1 MAAWPSLQGRIR
13 AMSIASRI
21 FLAAALAAG
30 LMAPDGARAS
40 LQGFS
45 TDLGDPQ
52 HPLTLNWNAAGGLS
66 AAAPPS
72 NGQPAKELKNNGSYF
87 TTITGNYDAV
97 DDLGSLDKTKP
108 VLWQRSFEITLN
120 GHVIFGA
127 PDQIIGPTSG
137 DDIWQAFVNVFAEVI
152 GKNDK
157 QAQAILNV
165 LIAVLENNDSFSVT
179 IPGTTPPERFDYAYN
194 AKNQPDG
201 TFAFGTTE
209 SLGEKIALN
218 ATNTVSFDFSAFV
231 VPEAST
237 WAMLLLGFAALG
249 FVGYRQT
256 RRAKQ
261 QAA

>member
-1 MAAWPSLQGRIR
+1 
-13 AMSIASRI
+13 MSIASRM
-21 FLAAALAAG
+21 FLAAAFAAG
-30 LMAPDGARAS
+30 LMLPGGAHAA

-45 TDLGDPQ
+45 IALGDAQ
-52 HPLTLNWNAAGGLS
+52 HPLTLDWNAGGGLS
-66 AAAPPS
+66 AAAAPS

-87 TTITGNYDAV
+87 TTITGNYDVV

-108 VLWQRSFEITLN
+108 VLWQRSYEITLN

-152 GKNDK
+152 GKDDK

-165 LIAVLENNDSFSVT
+165 LIAVLENNDSFNVT
-179 IPGTTPPERFDYAYN
+179 IPGTSPPERFDYAYN
-194 AKNQPDG
+194 TKNQADG

-218 ATNTVSFDFSAFV
+218 AENTLSFDFSAFV
-231 VPEAST
+231 VPEPST
-237 WAMLLLGFAALG
+237 WAMLLMGFAGLG
-249 FVGYRQT
+249 FVGYRRT
-256 RRAKQ
+256 RGAKPP
-261 QAA
+261 AA